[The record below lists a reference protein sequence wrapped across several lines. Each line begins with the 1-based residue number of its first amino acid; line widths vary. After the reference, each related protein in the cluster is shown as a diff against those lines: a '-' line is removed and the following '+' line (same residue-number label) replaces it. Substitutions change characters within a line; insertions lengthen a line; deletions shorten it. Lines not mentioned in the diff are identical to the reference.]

1 MIYSKHDINE
11 IEKTMKYIVD
21 LIHFDVNDDLFVW
34 AFKTSHLDTLK
45 EYERHKKIKMMK
57 TYWPNQIETN
67 GLIFTI
73 QSTYLRRKQNE
84 KIKSVFEKIKN
95 ENPDVFFDVVIKN
108 EKFDVFFVGIKSNN
122 KIETIDESIQQ
133 I

>member
-1 MIYSKHDINE
+1 MIYCKYDINE
-11 IEKTMKYIVD
+11 IQKTMKYIVD

-45 EYERHKKIKMMK
+45 EYERNKKLKMMK
-57 TYWPNQIETN
+57 THWPNQIETN

-84 KIKSVFEKIKN
+84 KLKSVFEKIKN